1 MVKTTKGWTSPNLK
15 LNILTHALHHSK
27 LLQLKAIMMRSEILL
42 IIKHT
47 INLTT
52 EPESLGR
59 MNSLMLLSLLA
70 DQKKSVSFPSLQK
83 AKVISYHYPPN
94 NSVITVSIPFLFLIS
109 LLSYHNATMNVK
121 YIYINR
127 HQIFS
132 ISCLS

>member
-1 MVKTTKGWTSPNLK
+1 
-15 LNILTHALHHSK
+15 
-27 LLQLKAIMMRSEILL
+27 MMRSEILL

-94 NSVITVSIPFLFLIS
+94 NSVIT
-109 LLSYHNATMNVK
+109 
-121 YIYINR
+121 
-127 HQIFS
+127 
-132 ISCLS
+132 C

>member
-1 MVKTTKGWTSPNLK
+1 MDLSE
-15 LNILTHALHHSK
+15 
-27 LLQLKAIMMRSEILL
+27 SEIEYSNPC
-42 IIKHT
+42 ITSQQAVAAEGHYDEIRNFINYKHT

-94 NSVITVSIPFLFLIS
+94 NSVIT
-109 LLSYHNATMNVK
+109 
-121 YIYINR
+121 
-127 HQIFS
+127 
-132 ISCLS
+132 C